1 MPNYTAKEGETLA
14 DIALRECGI
23 VNLDP
28 IVKDDKNKGLFATR
42 PDLILHADDTLVLPE
57 RESGSKTEK
66 LEPDV
71 INEFETDRPDANFV
85 LTLLDRARKPRAGLS
100 YKLLLDD
107 GREIAGQ
114 TTGDGKIEAGIPY
127 GETTLTLVVGK
138 ASRTLLIS
146 GLKSGFSVEGIQAR
160 LNNLGYEAG
169 LVDGNAGDAT
179 AAAIRRFEKDNQ
191 LKETGEVNE
200 ALWNKLREVYGE

>member
-1 MPNYTAKEGETLA
+1 MPNYIAKEGETLA
-14 DIALRECGI
+14 DIALRECGL
-23 VNLDP
+23 VNLDA
-28 IVKDDKNKGLFATR
+28 IVADEKNKGLFATR
-42 PDLILHADDTLVLPE
+42 PDRVLHADDLVVLPE
-57 RESGSKTEK
+57 LESGSKTEK

-71 INEFETDRPDANFV
+71 INEFETDRPDANFR
-85 LTLLDRARKPRAGLS
+85 LTLLDHARKPRAGLP

-107 GREIAGQ
+107 GREITGQ
-114 TTGDGKIEAGIPY
+114 TTGEGKIEAGIPY

-138 ASRTLLIS
+138 VHRTLLIG

-179 AAAIRRFEKDNQ
+179 VAAIRRFEKDNQ
-191 LKETGEVNE
+191 LKETGEFSE
-200 ALWNKLREVYGE
+200 AVWNKVREVYGE

>member
-1 MPNYTAKEGETLA
+1 MPSYIAKEGETLA
-14 DIALRECGI
+14 DIALRECGL
-23 VNLDP
+23 VNIDG
-28 IVKDDKNKGLFATR
+28 IIADEKNKGLFATR
-42 PDLILHADDTLVLPE
+42 PDRVLHADDVVVLPE

-71 INEFETDRPDANFV
+71 INEFETDRPEANFV
-85 LTLLDRARKPRAGLS
+85 LALLDRARKPRSGLP

-107 GREIAGQ
+107 GREISGQ
-114 TTGDGKIEAGIPY
+114 TTGEGKIEAGIPY
-127 GETTLTLVVGK
+127 CETTLTLVIGK
-138 ASRTLLIS
+138 GQRTLLIG

-191 LKETGEVNE
+191 LKETGEVGE
-200 ALWNKLREVYGE
+200 DLWNKLREVYGE